1 MHQGGTCKYVFMYM
15 YVCMYVLVILV
26 VFAGTP
32 LTEEDSDALE
42 KLLIDNNITLTG
54 ERTYEKVVQ
63 HLHELGHEELAANL
77 RPNLDKGG

>member
-1 MHQGGTCKYVFMYM
+1 
-15 YVCMYVLVILV
+15 MYVLVILV

-42 KLLIDNNITLTG
+42 KLLIDNKIKGFVLTG
-54 ERTYEKVVQ
+54 ERTYEKVVH
-63 HLHELGHEELAANL
+63 HLYELGHEELAANL

>member
-1 MHQGGTCKYVFMYM
+1 MCCHYDNCQ
-15 YVCMYVLVILV
+15 LVILV

-42 KLLIDNNITLTG
+42 KLLIDNNIKGFALTG
-54 ERTYEKVVQ
+54 ERTYEKVAYN
-63 HLHELGHEELAANL
+63 LHELGHEELAANL